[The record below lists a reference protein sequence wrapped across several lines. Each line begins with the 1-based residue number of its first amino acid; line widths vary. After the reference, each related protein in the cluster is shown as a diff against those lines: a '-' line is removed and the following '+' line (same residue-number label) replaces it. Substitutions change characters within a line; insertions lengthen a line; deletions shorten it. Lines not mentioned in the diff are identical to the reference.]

1 MNLIHRIAKGDR
13 EALSKLYEQ
22 HKTGIYRLAL
32 SLTKDVYQAE
42 DITQETFLRVQEKAE
57 TYRRS
62 GSEAAWLFA
71 IARNLAYDSLRRQS
85 RETDINSEEG
95 DGVLRAL
102 EEISARE
109 SGPDSAAGDLYF
121 LDLLKN
127 LSEREQEVICLRIHA
142 GLSWA
147 EIGRITGEKKDAA
160 RKRYVRAL
168 LKLRNQ
174 LEDGDC
180 RSERSIL

>member
-1 MNLIHRIAKGDR
+1 MNLIHRIARGDR
-13 EALSKLYEQ
+13 EALSELYER
-22 HKTGIYRLAL
+22 HKTGVYRLAL

-42 DITQETFLRVQEKAE
+42 DITQETFLRVQEKAG

-62 GSEAAWLFA
+62 GSEAAWLAA

-85 RETDINSEEG
+85 REMDMNPKEE
-95 DGVLRAL
+95 DGVMRAL

-109 SGPDSAAGDLYF
+109 NRPDSAAGDLYF
-121 LDLLKN
+121 LDLLKS
-127 LSEREQEVICLRIHA
+127 LSERERETVCLRILC

-147 EIGRITGEKKDAA
+147 EIGRITEEKKDAA

-174 LEDGDC
+174 LEEDDC
-180 RSERSIL
+180 RPERSIL